1 VATLVAHVVLG
12 EVVEVRTVDEPIER
26 VLRRIL
32 AEVLDLWNPR
42 ESDLVVTRE
51 RVSELKPELAE
62 RSPGT
67 EPEFYVVSPEFY
79 VVSYDIVWVGD
90 EVVDRRFYVVME
102 DLGELSRQV
111 VRELAE
117 LSRVALEDLD
127 RGLKGV

>member
-1 VATLVAHVVLG
+1 MLSVATLVAHVVLG
-12 EVVEVRTVDEPIER
+12 EVTEVRTVDEPIES

-32 AEVLDLWNPR
+32 VGVLDLWNPR

-62 RSPGT
+62 QSPGI
-67 EPEFYVVSPEFY
+67 EPEFY
-79 VVSYDIVWVGD
+79 VVSYDIVWRND

-102 DLGELSRQV
+102 DLGEVSRQV
-111 VRELAE
+111 VKELAE
-117 LSRVALEDLD
+117 LSRIALEDLD

>member
-1 VATLVAHVVLG
+1 MLSVATLVAHVVLG
-12 EVVEVRTVDEPIER
+12 EVTEVRTVDEPIES

-32 AEVLDLWNPR
+32 VGVLDLWNPR

-62 RSPGT
+62 QSPGT
-67 EPEFYVVSPEFY
+67 EPEFYVVS
-79 VVSYDIVWVGD
+79 YDIVWRND

-102 DLGELSRQV
+102 DLGEVSRQV
-111 VRELAE
+111 VKELAE
-117 LSRVALEDLD
+117 LSRIALEDLD

>member
-42 ESDLVVTRE
+42 ESDLAVTRE

-67 EPEFYVVSPEFY
+67 EPEFY

>member
-1 VATLVAHVVLG
+1 MATLVAHVVLG

-42 ESDLVVTRE
+42 ESDLAVTRE

-67 EPEFYVVSPEFY
+67 EPEFY

>member
-1 VATLVAHVVLG
+1 MLSVATLVAHVVLG
-12 EVVEVRTVDEPIER
+12 EVTEVRTVDEPIER

-32 AEVLDLWNPR
+32 VGVLDLWNPR

-62 RSPGT
+62 QSPGT
-67 EPEFYVVSPEFY
+67 EPEFYVVS
-79 VVSYDIVWVGD
+79 YDIVWRND

-102 DLGELSRQV
+102 DLGEVSRQV
-111 VRELAE
+111 VKELAE
-117 LSRVALEDLD
+117 LSRIALEDLD

>member
-67 EPEFYVVSPEFY
+67 EPEFYVVS
-79 VVSYDIVWVGD
+79 YDIVWVGD

>member
-1 VATLVAHVVLG
+1 MATLVAHVVLG

-62 RSPGT
+62 RSPGA
-67 EPEFYVVSPEFY
+67 ELEFY

>member
-1 VATLVAHVVLG
+1 VATLVAHVVLS

-67 EPEFYVVSPEFY
+67 EPEFYVVS
-79 VVSYDIVWVGD
+79 YDIVWVGD

>member
-1 VATLVAHVVLG
+1 VLSVATLVAHVVLG
-12 EVVEVRTVDEPIER
+12 EVTEVRTVDEPIES

-32 AEVLDLWNPR
+32 VGVLDLWNPR

-62 RSPGT
+62 QSPGT
-67 EPEFYVVSPEFY
+67 EPEFYVVS
-79 VVSYDIVWVGD
+79 YDIVWRND

-102 DLGELSRQV
+102 DLGEVSRQV
-111 VRELAE
+111 VKELAE
-117 LSRVALEDLD
+117 LSRIALEDLD

>member
-1 VATLVAHVVLG
+1 MATLVAHVVLG
-12 EVVEVRTVDEPIER
+12 EVTEVRTVDEPIER

-32 AEVLDLWNPR
+32 VGVLDLWNPR

-62 RSPGT
+62 QSPGT
-67 EPEFYVVSPEFY
+67 EPEFYVVS
-79 VVSYDIVWVGD
+79 YDIVWRND

-102 DLGELSRQV
+102 DLGEFSRQV
-111 VRELAE
+111 VKELAE
-117 LSRVALEDLD
+117 LSRIALEDLD

>member
-1 VATLVAHVVLG
+1 MATLVAHVVLG

-67 EPEFYVVSPEFY
+67 EPEFYVVS
-79 VVSYDIVWVGD
+79 YDIVWVGD

>member
-1 VATLVAHVVLG
+1 MATLVAHVVLG
-12 EVVEVRTVDEPIER
+12 EVTEVRTVDEPIER

-32 AEVLDLWNPR
+32 VGVLDLWNPR

-62 RSPGT
+62 QSPGT
-67 EPEFYVVSPEFY
+67 EPEFYVVS
-79 VVSYDIVWVGD
+79 YDIVWRND

-102 DLGELSRQV
+102 DLGEVSRQV
-111 VRELAE
+111 VKELAE
-117 LSRVALEDLD
+117 LSRIALEDLD

>member
-12 EVVEVRTVDEPIER
+12 EVTEVRTVDEPIER

-32 AEVLDLWNPR
+32 VGVLDLWNPR

-62 RSPGT
+62 QSPGT
-67 EPEFYVVSPEFY
+67 EPEFYVVS
-79 VVSYDIVWVGD
+79 YDIVWRND

-102 DLGELSRQV
+102 DLGEFSRQV
-111 VRELAE
+111 VKELAE
-117 LSRVALEDLD
+117 LSRIALEDLD

>member
-67 EPEFYVVSPEFY
+67 EPEFYVA
-79 VVSYDIVWVGD
+79 SYDIVWVGD

-127 RGLKGV
+127 RDLKGV

>member
-1 VATLVAHVVLG
+1 VHVVLG

-67 EPEFYVVSPEFY
+67 EPEFYVVS
-79 VVSYDIVWVGD
+79 YDIVWVGD

>member
-12 EVVEVRTVDEPIER
+12 EVTEVRTVDEPIER

-32 AEVLDLWNPR
+32 VGVLDLWNPR

-62 RSPGT
+62 QSPGT
-67 EPEFYVVSPEFY
+67 EPEFYVVS
-79 VVSYDIVWVGD
+79 YDIVWRND

-102 DLGELSRQV
+102 DLGEVSRQV
-111 VRELAE
+111 VKELAE
-117 LSRVALEDLD
+117 LSRIALEDLD

>member
-1 VATLVAHVVLG
+1 MATLVAHVVLS

-67 EPEFYVVSPEFY
+67 EPEFYVVS
-79 VVSYDIVWVGD
+79 YDIVWVGD

>member
-1 VATLVAHVVLG
+1 VLSVATLVAHVVLG
-12 EVVEVRTVDEPIER
+12 EVTEVRTVDEPIER

-32 AEVLDLWNPR
+32 VGVLDLWNPR

-62 RSPGT
+62 QSPGT
-67 EPEFYVVSPEFY
+67 EPEFYVVS
-79 VVSYDIVWVGD
+79 YDIVWRND

-102 DLGELSRQV
+102 DLGEFSRQV
-111 VRELAE
+111 VKELAE
-117 LSRVALEDLD
+117 LSRIALEDLD

>member
-1 VATLVAHVVLG
+1 VLSVATLVAHVVLG
-12 EVVEVRTVDEPIER
+12 EVTEVRTVDEPIER

-32 AEVLDLWNPR
+32 VGVLDLWNPR

-62 RSPGT
+62 QSPGT
-67 EPEFYVVSPEFY
+67 EPEFYVVS
-79 VVSYDIVWVGD
+79 YDIVWRND

-102 DLGELSRQV
+102 DLGEVSRQV
-111 VRELAE
+111 VKELAE
-117 LSRVALEDLD
+117 LSRIALEDLD

>member
-12 EVVEVRTVDEPIER
+12 EVTEVRTVDEPIER

-32 AEVLDLWNPR
+32 VGVLDLWNPR

-62 RSPGT
+62 QSPGT
-67 EPEFYVVSPEFY
+67 ELEFY
-79 VVSYDIVWVGD
+79 VVSYDIVWRND

-102 DLGELSRQV
+102 DLGEFSRQV
-111 VRELAE
+111 VKELAE
-117 LSRVALEDLD
+117 LSRIALEDLD